1 MDKEIKPKPAE
12 EKKQGP
18 MEYPIIGKSRAVE
31 QLIKQIGK
39 LSKTRRDVVIIGE
52 AGIGKG
58 AVAKNIYAGGK
69 TPDDNKP
76 FMSINLSVLDDKE
89 LESVLF
95 GYDRGLEGLP
105 YTTKRGL
112 FEIANGGTVLIEEI
126 EEASFRNQMK
136 ILTFMNERMSR
147 RIGGTKMEPI
157 DIRLIITVKED
168 PKNLVQKRKLLD
180 DLYNKMTDFEIIEIP
195 PLRER
200 PEDIPLLVK
209 HFSSE
214 LCNEIGIGELVIDIN
229 AIDVLVRQTWREN
242 IRELKAVIDKSVLF
256 SNSGRFM
263 LPPEL
268 VDEKTEVVKMIN
280 NIANG
285 QDFILDKSLDAIE
298 KGIIERAL
306 QRFGNNQSKAA
317 GFLGM
322 TEQTLRYKLKRL
334 NIASSRSRA

>member
-1 MDKEIKPKPAE
+1 MEKEIKTKVADD
-12 EKKQGP
+12 KTQST

-31 QLIKQIGK
+31 QLIKQIHR
-39 LSKTRRDVVIIGE
+39 LSKLRRDVVLIGE
-52 AGIGKG
+52 AGVGKG
-58 AVAKNIYAGGK
+58 AVAKDIYACGK
-69 TPDDNKP
+69 VADENTP

-95 GYDRGLEGLP
+95 GFDRGSEGLP

-136 ILTFMNERMSR
+136 ILNFMNERTSR
-147 RIGGTKMEPI
+147 RIGGTKNEPV
-157 DIRLIITVKED
+157 DIRLIVTVKED
-168 PKNLVQKRKLLD
+168 PSSLVQKRKLLD
-180 DLYNKMTDFEIIEIP
+180 DLVQKMADFERVEIP

-209 HFSSE
+209 HFAGE
-214 LCNEIGIGELVIDIN
+214 LCAEIGIGELVIDIN

-242 IRELKAVIDKSVLF
+242 IRELKAVVDKSVLF
-256 SNSGRFM
+256 SNGGRFM

-306 QRFGNNQSKAA
+306 SRFGNNQSKAA

-334 NIASSRSRA
+334 SIASSRSRP